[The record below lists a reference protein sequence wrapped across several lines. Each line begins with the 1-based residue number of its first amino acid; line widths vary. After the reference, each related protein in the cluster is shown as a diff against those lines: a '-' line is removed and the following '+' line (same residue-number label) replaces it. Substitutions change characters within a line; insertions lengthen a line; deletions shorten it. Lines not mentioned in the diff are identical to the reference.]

1 MSEELIN
8 EYKISDEK
16 LSYSELKDRI
26 RIEVTDA
33 YGKSLKKE
41 RIMLIVKKLEGDI
54 TIKDTIC
61 HRICTDF
68 GDLISE
74 QYIRRNLPD
83 EYKCWKKR
91 REKSTSCLRNSGANS
106 RKLMTIDTGSI
117 LTDQGINKY
126 TKAEMRN
133 ELAQLREE
141 NLRLKEEKRDMA
153 RNIQELERQLAE
165 KTEQVAKLTEK
176 NEISNSLQEQ
186 ERKKQQQKIA
196 IDVQE
201 REEETSRTSRANHNS
216 NVEGDSELQ
225 RSLQKKLS
233 DLTEERD
240 SLSSEAKI
248 LKEKSQ
254 PELFHEL
261 LGKLYDEP
269 GLVEANKLKKT
280 DIESGENFIKSLQ
293 RYKTIIQSAVESG
306 QPVPLVTYVMAKP
319 KMKLVPVR
327 LMVDFNKEKIE
338 IALWEKKLQS
348 LA

>member
-8 EYKISDEK
+8 EYKIPDEK

-26 RIEVTDA
+26 RKEVTDA

-41 RIMLIVKKLEGDI
+41 RIMLIVKKLEDDI

-91 REKSTSCLRNSGANS
+91 RNSGANS
-106 RKLMTIDTGSI
+106 QKLMTIDTGSI
-117 LTDQGINKY
+117 LTDQGINTY

-186 ERKKQQQKIA
+186 ERKKAVQQQKIA
-196 IDVQE
+196 SDVQE

-216 NVEGDSELQ
+216 NIKGDSELQ
-225 RSLQKKLS
+225 RSLQQKLS
-233 DLTEERD
+233 DLTEEKD

-254 PELFHEL
+254 PELLHEL
-261 LGKLYDEP
+261 LEKFYDEP
-269 GLVEANKLKKT
+269 GMVEANKLKKT

-293 RYKTIIQSAVESG
+293 RYRTIIQSAVESG

>member
-1 MSEELIN
+1 MKVKLD
-8 EYKISDEK
+8 EYNIPDEK
-16 LSYSELKDRI
+16 LSYSGLKGRI
-26 RIEVTDA
+26 RKEVTDA
-33 YGKSLKKE
+33 FGKSLKKE
-41 RIMLIVKKLEGDI
+41 RIMLMVKKLEDDI

-91 REKSTSCLRNSGANS
+91 RNSGANS
-106 RKLMTIDTGSI
+106 QKLMTIDTGSI
-117 LTDQGINKY
+117 LTDQGINTY

-186 ERKKQQQKIA
+186 ERKKAVQQQKIA
-196 IDVQE
+196 SDVQE

-225 RSLQKKLS
+225 RSLQQKLS
-233 DLTEERD
+233 DLTEEKD

-254 PELFHEL
+254 PELLHEL
-261 LGKLYDEP
+261 LGKFYDEP
-269 GLVEANKLKKT
+269 GMVEANKLKKT

-306 QPVPLVTYVMAKP
+306 RPVPLVTYVMAKP

-327 LMVDFNKEKIE
+327 LMVDFNKEKVE